1 MKTVLGPFHPYLETA
16 LVAEIRRHK
25 TENALLPVLLLVPSD
40 SLRRRLK
47 ILLTREQNLS
57 LVNLQLLTFHQ
68 LSLRLF
74 SETNAAQALALDDD
88 LFLEEA
94 LRQII
99 RTGQPGTHVFAGIEE
114 RAGGCAA
121 LWQTLRDL
129 RDGLVDP
136 AIALEALRE
145 GHFAQR
151 TNQRTSE
158 LLALLQ
164 TVLTLLRGEKYSGSL
179 RSRQN
184 RNEAEYLSRNFLK
197 QFRQILYYGFYDLT
211 QIQLDFFHAVSQHYP
226 TTLFFPLLS
235 TRPTSRRLEFRR
247 TLLPTLPAGPDRQ
260 QRYHGRISLTNPVE
274 KMACL

>member
-1 MKTVLGPFHPYLETA
+1 MRKFRLELAGAEHKEERSTLCLNLRQLFCNLKIFARSGGYVTFDPKNRMKTVLGPFHPYLETA

-99 RTGQPGTHVFAGIEE
+99 RTSQPGTHVFTGIEE

-136 AIALEALRE
+136 AIALEALSE

-164 TVLTLLRGEKYSGSL
+164 TVLRFCAEKNIQDHSDL
-179 RSRQN
+179 RQN
-184 RNEAEYLSRNFLK
+184 RNEA
-197 QFRQILYYGFYDLT
+197 GT
-211 QIQLDFFHAVSQHYP
+211 
-226 TTLFFPLLS
+226 
-235 TRPTSRRLEFRR
+235 
-247 TLLPTLPAGPDRQ
+247 
-260 QRYHGRISLTNPVE
+260 
-274 KMACL
+274 